1 MTGSV
6 TRAATEASTARA
18 KVRTRRPVD
27 AATDAVLLMS
37 RTLVG
42 VAARSLAATEDTIT
56 LVQYR
61 ALVMLGAQGEQNMQS
76 LADGLG
82 IQPSTA
88 TRLCDRLIAKGYV
101 VRSPSKASRREVTL
115 ALSDKGHALV
125 RAETAR
131 RRRAIRRIVERLDV
145 ETQLEIVDA
154 LGALSAAAEIGP
166 DHAWRLGWT
175 A

>member
-1 MTGSV
+1 MPTSA
-6 TRAATEASTARA
+6 TRSKA
-18 KVRTRRPVD
+18 RTRNPVEE
-27 AATDAVLLMS
+27 ATDAVLLMS

-61 ALVMLGAQGEQNMQS
+61 ALVLLGARGEQNMQS
-76 LADGLG
+76 LADALG

-88 TRLCDRLIAKGYV
+88 TRLCDRLIRKGYID
-101 VRSPSKASRREVTL
+101 RAPSKTSRREVTL
-115 ALSDKGHALV
+115 ALSEEGRALV

-145 ETQLEIVDA
+145 DQQWAIADA
-154 LGALSAAAEIGP
+154 LGALSDPVGIGP
-166 DHAWRLGWT
+166 DQAWRLGWT
-175 A
+175 S

>member
-1 MTGSV
+1 MTE
-6 TRAATEASTARA
+6 RAPGP
-18 KVRTRRPVD
+18 KIRTKGPVD
-27 AATDAVLLMS
+27 AATDAVLQLS

-61 ALVMLGAQGEQNMQS
+61 ALVMLDARGEQNMQS
-76 LADGLG
+76 VAEALG

-88 TRLCDRLIAKGYV
+88 TRLCDRLIVKGYID
-101 VRSPSKASRREVTL
+101 RTPSKTSRREVTL
-115 ALSDKGHALV
+115 ALSEQGQSLV

-145 ETQLEIVDA
+145 EMQREIVDA
-154 LGALSAAAEIGP
+154 LGALSAAAEVGP
-166 DHAWRLGWT
+166 DEAWRLGWT

>member
-1 MTGSV
+1 
-6 TRAATEASTARA
+6 
-18 KVRTRRPVD
+18 
-27 AATDAVLLMS
+27 MS

-42 VAARSLAATEDTIT
+42 VAASSLAATEDTIT

-61 ALVMLGAQGEQNMQS
+61 ALVMLGARGEQKVQS
-76 LADGLG
+76 LAEALG

-88 TRLCDRLIAKGYV
+88 TRLCDRLIRKGYID
-101 VRSPSKASRREVTL
+101 RAPSTTSRREVTL
-115 ALSDKGHALV
+115 ALSRQGRALV

-145 ETQLEIVDA
+145 ETQLEIIDA
-154 LGALSAAAEIGP
+154 LGALSDAAEVGP
-166 DHAWRLGWT
+166 DQAWRLGWT